1 MHICVLLGS
10 DTEFAKQPNESL
22 VKSNMNPE
30 QDAFEIWAKAGSAGY
45 DKYIKGSAEH
55 KTQFWT
61 AGAKFYADNLQ
72 EEQLDLISYLH
83 HLRVRLDQ
91 IQVLST
97 MMEEEEISLKDASI
111 ILKKLVSSNP
121 PSLMPPRKHD

>member
-1 MHICVLLGS
+1 
-10 DTEFAKQPNESL
+10 
-22 VKSNMNPE
+22 MNPE